1 MATLE
6 RQLPDTYVPPRN
18 ARTRRLLRWRASEE
32 TLRVAVIWAASR
44 VSVFVLATYSTWV
57 LAGDPLI
64 HSAAASDSV
73 PLLGPIATW
82 NRFDLPW
89 YTSIETLGYGAQG
102 WENNFAFLPGFPALL
117 WVFGKLN
124 AHPALAGLI
133 ISAVAGFIA
142 AIALAR
148 LTRQRGGR
156 GDLAVL
162 VWVLAPAAVFLAA
175 PYTEAVFCAFAFWA
189 WLRAEEGHWLQACL
203 LAAGASLI
211 RVNGLFLAVALGV
224 LFLTSASR
232 RWRDAPFL
240 LLPVAAVAAVL
251 VWFHSMTGSWTTWTD
266 AQTAGWGR
274 TFVNPVDALTATING
289 AFFQGQTATY
299 NIQYKLEL
307 ASMLVLVVVGV
318 VLLVKRWW
326 GEATYVLLTAAAL
339 GTSSVFLSVPRTLLV
354 VFPIWVL
361 LGVWMSRQRWVL
373 VGYVMLAAPLM
384 AVGVMGFVNGRWIA

>member
-1 MATLE
+1 M
-6 RQLPDTYVPPRN
+6 
-18 ARTRRLLRWRASEE
+18 
-32 TLRVAVIWAASR
+32 IWAASR

-64 HSAAASDSV
+64 HSAADADSV

-133 ISAVAGFIA
+133 ISAVAGLIA

-148 LTRQRGGR
+148 LARQRGGR

-162 VWVLAPAAVFLAA
+162 AWVLAPAAVFLVA
-175 PYTEAVFCAFAFWA
+175 PYTEAVFCALAFCA
-189 WLRAEEGHWLQACL
+189 WLRAKDGHWLQAFL

-211 RVNGLFLAVALGV
+211 RVNGLFLAAALGV
-224 LFLTSASR
+224 LFITSAHR

-240 LLPVAAVAAVL
+240 LLPFAAIGAVL

-274 TFVNPVDALTATING
+274 TFVNPVEALAATVNG

-318 VLLVKRWW
+318 VLLV
-326 GEATYVLLTAAAL
+326 
-339 GTSSVFLSVPRTLLV
+339 S
-354 VFPIWVL
+354 
-361 LGVWMSRQRWVL
+361 
-373 VGYVMLAAPLM
+373 
-384 AVGVMGFVNGRWIA
+384 